1 MTEQLNI
8 SELRERIDAAIT
20 TVCSGMAAMSIPP
33 NPRDVDLVLADCAKM
48 LDERDQFAKTIAD
61 AAYDVGEYDHLQEA
75 EELLQ
80 QCVAKYSYE
89 QVSKV
94 GKRLRQWRD
103 KWALILDTQWQV
115 SKERDALK
123 AKLAALVDYLR
134 DEIAT
139 SSKAVPSTADEA
151 IGDSERVLF
160 CQQLLR
166 HEALAA
172 AKVQP

>member
-48 LDERDQFAKTIAD
+48 LDERDRFAKTISD

-123 AKLAALVDYLR
+123 AKLAALVEAVEYAVDFVNH
-134 DEIAT
+134 
-139 SSKAVPSTADEA
+139 SSCMPMCGLYRTPPTECTCGIDGIRA
-151 IGDSERVLF
+151 
-160 CQQLLR
+160 
-166 HEALAA
+166 ALAA

>member
-48 LDERDQFAKTIAD
+48 LDERDRFAKTIAD

-115 SKERDALK
+115 SKERDAFK
-123 AKLAALVDYLR
+123 AKLAALESSLAEMAAKL
-134 DEIAT
+134 DEGIECYPSSPCNIFAT
-139 SSKAVPSTADEA
+139 LLELHGLWRGKPS
-151 IGDSERVLF
+151 
-160 CQQLLR
+160 
-166 HEALAA
+166 

>member
-61 AAYDVGEYDHLQEA
+61 AAAYDVGEYDHLQEA

-123 AKLAALVDYLR
+123 AKLATLADYRIDHRLDCEFDPPNAKR
-134 DEIAT
+134 CTCGLAE
-139 SSKAVPSTADEA
+139 
-151 IGDSERVLF
+151 L
-160 CQQLLR
+160 
-166 HEALAA
+166 LAA

>member
-48 LDERDQFAKTIAD
+48 LDERDRFAKTISD

-123 AKLAALVDYLR
+123 AKLAALVKASQPFANDQGCDGVHHDYTDRHDQRETCPVVARLR
-134 DEIAT
+134 D
-139 SSKAVPSTADEA
+139 
-151 IGDSERVLF
+151 
-160 CQQLLR
+160 
-166 HEALAA
+166 ALAA

>member
-48 LDERDQFAKTIAD
+48 LDERDRFAKTISD

-123 AKLAALVDYLR
+123 AKLAALVEATAEVHEKLR
-134 DEIAT
+134 INADGKATVTVGKAIA
-139 SSKAVPSTADEA
+139 
-151 IGDSERVLF
+151 
-160 CQQLLR
+160 LR
-166 HEALAA
+166 RELGEALAA
-172 AKVQP
+172 AKQLRGGA

>member
-48 LDERDQFAKTIAD
+48 LDERDRFAKTISD

-123 AKLAALVDYLR
+123 AKLAALVKASQPFANDQGCDGVHHGYTDRHDQRETCPVVARLR
-134 DEIAT
+134 D
-139 SSKAVPSTADEA
+139 
-151 IGDSERVLF
+151 
-160 CQQLLR
+160 
-166 HEALAA
+166 ALAA